1 MNFAAIDWKKPW
13 LFHLHALGPSLK
25 NSPDW
30 LELVN
35 QQAINQNLFNANNQ
49 QISFAAQEGI
59 ADLFGYEAHIFSTGE
74 IPTRDNL
81 HDFFN
86 ALMWLRFPFIKQT
99 LNYLHQSEIQRIHL
113 ASSAVSQR
121 GRQRDAAT
129 LFDENCALVISSDVS
144 FIEDLKLRR
153 WKSLLM
159 QDSDQFFARCEVILF
174 GHALLEKL
182 TKPYK
187 AITAH
192 VWTVLV
198 DCQWF
203 DYSTEERLTWLDR
216 HVADD
221 LAQGFVSSDFCH
233 LPVLGVPG
241 WWPDQI
247 EEFYDD
253 VDVFRP
259 LRAG

>member
-1 MNFAAIDWKKPW
+1 MNFALIDWQKPW
-13 LFHLHALGPSLK
+13 LFHLHELGRSLE

-35 QQAINQNLFNANNQ
+35 QRATSQRVVNANNKP
-49 QISFAAQEGI
+49 ISFMPQEAI
-59 ADLFGYEAHIFSTGE
+59 TDLSGYEAHIFSTGE

-86 ALMWLRFPFIKQT
+86 ALMWLRFPLIKQT
-99 LNYLHQSEIQRIHL
+99 LNHLHHSEIEKIRP
-113 ASSAVSQR
+113 SSSVVSER

-129 LFDENCALVISSDVS
+129 LFDENCALVISSDAS
-144 FIEDLKLRR
+144 ILEDLKLRR
-153 WKSLLM
+153 WKSILM
-159 QDSDQFFARCEVILF
+159 QDLYQFSSRCEVILF

-192 VWTVLV
+192 VWPVLV
-198 DCQWF
+198 DSQWF
-203 DYSTEERLTWLDR
+203 DYAAEERMFWIDR
-216 HVADD
+216 RVAEE
-221 LAQGFVSSDFCH
+221 LVKGFVSSDFCH

-241 WWPDQI
+241 WWPEQT
-247 EEFYDD
+247 EEFYGDIN
-253 VDVFRP
+253 VFRP
-259 LRAG
+259 ARRD

>member
-1 MNFAAIDWKKPW
+1 MNFAAIDWQKPW
-13 LFHLHALGPSLK
+13 LFHLRALGLSLE
-25 NSPDW
+25 NSSDW
-30 LELVN
+30 LELAN

-49 QISFAAQEGI
+49 RISFASQEGI

-99 LNYLHQSEIQRIHL
+99 LNYLHQSEIQRIRL
-113 ASSAVSQR
+113 ASTPVSQR
-121 GRQRDAAT
+121 GKQRDAAT
-129 LFDENCALVISSDVS
+129 LFDENCALFISSDAS

-153 WKSLLM
+153 WKSILM
-159 QDSDQFFARCEVILF
+159 QDSDQFCSRCEVILF

-198 DCQWF
+198 DSQWF
-203 DYSTEERLTWLDR
+203 DYSTEERLTWIDF
-216 HVADD
+216 HVAKD

-241 WWPDQI
+241 WWPDQT

-259 LRAG
+259 FRVG